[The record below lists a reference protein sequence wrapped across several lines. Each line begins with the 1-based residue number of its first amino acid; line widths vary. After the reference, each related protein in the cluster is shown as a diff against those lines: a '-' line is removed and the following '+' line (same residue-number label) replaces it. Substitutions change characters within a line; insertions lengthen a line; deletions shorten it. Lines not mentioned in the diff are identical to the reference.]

1 MITGK
6 VEVRCPACGTAQD
19 AELVQ
24 SLNTR
29 DQPAAVQRLLAGEL
43 NVLACI
49 ACEKR
54 TPLTVTMLFHDPVR
68 AFYCQVVPGDLV
80 KAIAAFRASGA
91 KGTQRIVRTQ
101 NALVEKIKILDAGL
115 LDWAVELAKLAVD
128 DGPLLFDRADGN
140 ELHWIKPLRVIRGVT
155 SPRSAYDEIAT
166 GTPPDAYVID
176 REWALASLPN

>member
-49 ACEKR
+49 TCGKR

-68 AFYCQVVPGDLV
+68 QFYCQVVPGDLA

-91 KGTQRIVRTQ
+91 QGTQRIVRTQ

-115 LDWAVELAKLAVD
+115 LDWAVELAKLAAD
-128 DGPLLFDRADGN
+128 DGPLLFDRADGD
-140 ELHWIKPLRVIRGVT
+140 ELHWIVVDRVVRGVA
-155 SPRSAYDEIAT
+155 SPRSAYDQIAT
-166 GTPPDAYVID
+166 QAPPDGYVID
-176 REWALASLPN
+176 RDWALASLPN